1 MDCSVRTEQSAL
13 DLKIN
18 WQTDTLSTCRKTR
31 KYFTH
36 NLNILF
42 AVTKP
47 HWHIIIARFFLL
59 IQSAYLMKKCSFMFH
74 RRENCLGSRS
84 ADYSCKTLCEFWEDL
99 LNYWAVFKQVV
110 RKYFRIH
117 IPSVWLNFTFRQYTT
132 TTAAVWKLLQNWK
145 LRSSWFQTNIKQSCT
160 TSKQLIWWRH
170 RKYICRTTKQNICY
184 LRLCLVS
191 VGLFYPSHWRIHL
204 I

>member
-1 MDCSVRTEQSAL
+1 M
-13 DLKIN
+13 
-18 WQTDTLSTCRKTR
+18 
-31 KYFTH
+31 
-36 NLNILF
+36 
-42 AVTKP
+42 TKP

-117 IPSVWLNFTFRQYTT
+117 IIPSVWLNFTFRQYTT
-132 TTAAVWKLLQNWK
+132 TTAAAVWKLLQNWK

-170 RKYICRTTKQNICY
+170 RKYICRTTKQNICIPPGFVFGGLSPSRIVLPIAINVWVYWRKY
-184 LRLCLVS
+184 LELKFLYRLM
-191 VGLFYPSHWRIHL
+191 
-204 I
+204 

>member
-1 MDCSVRTEQSAL
+1 
-13 DLKIN
+13 
-18 WQTDTLSTCRKTR
+18 
-31 KYFTH
+31 
-36 NLNILF
+36 
-42 AVTKP
+42 
-47 HWHIIIARFFLL
+47 
-59 IQSAYLMKKCSFMFH
+59 MKKCSFMFH
-74 RRENCLGSRS
+74 RRENCLGSSS

-132 TTAAVWKLLQNWK
+132 IAAAAVWKKLLQNWK

-191 VGLFYPSHWRIHL
+191 VGLFYPSHWWIHL
-204 I
+204 IQTKGASPQGLIHHQMVSESWNFTGRAQMCALRQKCF